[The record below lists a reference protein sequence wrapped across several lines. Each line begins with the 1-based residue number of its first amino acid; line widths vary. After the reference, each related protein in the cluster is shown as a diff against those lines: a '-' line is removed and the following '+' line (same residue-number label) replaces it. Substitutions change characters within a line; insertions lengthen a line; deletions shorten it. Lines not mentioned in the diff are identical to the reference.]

1 MSQRLFQ
8 QLLTALALVL
18 DLEERRKLYHG
29 WRVGLTASRLASL
42 LRPEKTALLFYAGLL
57 HDLGAIGLDDHI
69 IHYPRL
75 ADQLARPEILSH
87 VQRTATIFSLI
98 PGLEGMAQAV
108 SEHHEWWNGTGY
120 PRQLKGEEISLEGQI
135 LRAADALDLWL
146 RAHVLAPDPTAEVGS
161 GRPQGEAGHPPSP
174 AGFLAGGQQ
183 AAMGGSLGRSQ
194 EAASGF
200 FVGSPQGSSA
210 GPSPGSQHAASA
222 GSFPSSSLDILD
234 LRTKAI
240 KFLQEHRGTE
250 FSPRV
255 ADALAELLA
264 TPDFLP
270 VLLVEQDLTSVIRQE
285 TAQLFLPPEKLED
298 GGGLAA
304 APGVT
309 PKRGPIPPGS
319 EPPAA
324 PGQGLVSGGTAPWAA
339 QEHRSVP
346 AGSEPPAA
354 PEQAPVPGRTEPP
367 VATGEAPA
375 PGGTAPPVA
384 PAEPPVSGGPGQA
397 AVSDMNRSSSA
408 LDPDEILFSRM
419 NSAID
424 RVIKVFAQVIDA
436 KHSYTA
442 GHSER
447 VTLYAVLLAEEMGLT
462 PAQLNTLTVASLL
475 HDAGK
480 VAVPRRILDKP
491 SRLDDEERRIIE
503 THPGYTIEI
512 LSTIDDLRFLAAI
525 AGGHHERFDG
535 RGYPYGLAGENIP
548 FLARIMAV
556 ADAFDAMTSHRP
568 YQRNRTVEEALTVI
582 ARGAGTQFDP
592 DLAAVAQTA
601 YRGLDPDQY
610 RWKPAW
616 AG

>member
-87 VQRTATIFSLI
+87 VQRTAAIFSLI

-120 PRQLKGEEISLEGQI
+120 PRQLKGDEISLEGQI

-146 RAHVLAPDPTAEVGS
+146 RAHVLAPDPNAEVGS
-161 GRPQGEAGHPPSP
+161 GPPQGEAVHLASP
-174 AGFLAGGQQ
+174 AGFLSGGQQ
-183 AAMGGSLGRSQ
+183 TASGGSLSSSP
-194 EAASGF
+194 EATSGF
-200 FVGSPQGSSA
+200 FGGNPQGSLA
-210 GPSPGSQHAASA
+210 GPSPGSRQPASA
-222 GSFPSSSLDILD
+222 GSFPSSPVDILD
-234 LRTKAI
+234 LRAKAI
-240 KFLQEHRGTE
+240 KFLREHRGTE

-270 VLLVEQDLTSVIRQE
+270 VLLVEQDLTFVIRQE

-298 GGGLAA
+298 GGGLPA
-304 APGVT
+304 APRQAPVPAGTAPGAT

-324 PGQGLVSGGTAPWAA
+324 LRLPVVPGRA
-339 QEHRSVP
+339 
-346 AGSEPPAA
+346 EPPVATG
-354 PEQAPVPGRTEPP
+354 QAPVPGRTEPP
-367 VATGEAPA
+367 VATGEVPA

-384 PAEPPVSGGPGQA
+384 PTVPPVAGGPGEA
-397 AVSDMNRSSSA
+397 AVSDMSRSSSA

-447 VTLYAVLLAEEMGLT
+447 VTLYAVLLAEEIGLT

-568 YQRNRTVEEALTVI
+568 YQRNRTVEEALAVI

-616 AG
+616 AS